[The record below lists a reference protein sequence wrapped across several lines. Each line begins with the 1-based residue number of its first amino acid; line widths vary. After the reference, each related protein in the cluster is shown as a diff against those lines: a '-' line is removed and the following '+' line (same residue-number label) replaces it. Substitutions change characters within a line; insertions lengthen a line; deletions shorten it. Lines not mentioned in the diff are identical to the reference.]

1 MLKFRNSYEVMQAVA
16 QFLAERG
23 IPFDIEKQSQNSNY
37 IYDIFLPEGLK
48 NAARPLGGKYVSLD
62 LKGPTGV
69 EIKGRLL
76 FDTISRYGDLYSE
89 LLKHNEVSSFLLIYI
104 EGKVPTSVY
113 SYIYHKYKGRF
124 HILSLEQFLGI
135 KLPRNTRG
143 PVISEVTYD
152 WRSDRDSTMGH
163 AKVSIAENNFSL
175 FLGAG
180 VSMSANLPSWWNL
193 LKDMIDTCKQKEFK
207 DGDIEKLTK
216 VCYNSSIVMGR
227 FVRMM
232 MEKKSNDEDYYQCL
246 HDALYGGISA
256 YRSPLIDEI
265 CNLVYSKKSQ
275 AQSIITYNFDDVME
289 RALRER
295 GIGNYS
301 VFGQN
306 QPQRFF
312 PIYHVHG
319 FIPYANKDD
328 IKSVPVL
335 SEEEY
340 HRVYAS
346 SYNWS
351 NVEQLHALSRTTCI
365 FIGLSMTDPN
375 LRRLLDIA
383 IQDSEND
390 PRHFVFLPRISEF
403 GTDKNAEAKNNEAM
417 KIQKQI
423 FVELGLRVI
432 WYRDYNELPKLLK
445 NLYKLDS

>member
-23 IPFDIEKQSQNSNY
+23 IPFNIEKQSQNSNY

-48 NAARPLGGKYVSLD
+48 NATRPLGGKYVSLD

-124 HILSLEQFLGI
+124 HVLSLEQFLGI
-135 KLPRNTRG
+135 NLPRNTRG

-256 YRSPLIDEI
+256 YSSPLIDEI
-265 CNLVYSKKSQ
+265 CNLVDSKKSQ

-289 RALRER
+289 RALRKR

-423 FVELGLRVI
+423 FVEQGLRVI
-432 WYRDYNELPKLLK
+432 WYSDYNELPKLLK
-445 NLYKLDS
+445 NLY

>member
-1 MLKFRNSYEVMQAVA
+1 MHAVV

-23 IPFDIEKQSQNSNY
+23 IPLDIEKQSQNSKY
-37 IYDIFLPEGLK
+37 IYDIFLPEGLES
-48 NAARPLGGKYVSLD
+48 ATRPLGDKYVSLD

-135 KLPRNTRG
+135 KLPRNTRS
-143 PVISEVTYD
+143 PVISKATYD
-152 WRSDRDSTMGH
+152 WRSDRDRTMEH

-180 VSMSANLPSWWNL
+180 VSMSAKLPCWWNL
-193 LKDMIDTCKQKEFK
+193 LASMIDRCKQGMFKEA
-207 DGDIEKLTK
+207 DLDQLTK

-265 CNLVYSKKSQ
+265 CNLVDSKKSQ

-289 RALRER
+289 RALRKR
-295 GIGNYS
+295 GIENYS

-306 QPQRFF
+306 QPQQLF

-335 SEEEY
+335 SEEE
-340 HRVYAS
+340 
-346 SYNWS
+346 
-351 NVEQLHALSRTTCI
+351 
-365 FIGLSMTDPN
+365 
-375 LRRLLDIA
+375 
-383 IQDSEND
+383 
-390 PRHFVFLPRISEF
+390 
-403 GTDKNAEAKNNEAM
+403 
-417 KIQKQI
+417 
-423 FVELGLRVI
+423 
-432 WYRDYNELPKLLK
+432 
-445 NLYKLDS
+445 

>member
-1 MLKFRNSYEVMQAVA
+1 MQAVV

-48 NAARPLGGKYVSLD
+48 NATRPLGGKYVSLD

-113 SYIYHKYKGRF
+113 SYIYYKYKGRF

-143 PVISEVTYD
+143 PVITEATYD
-152 WRSDRDSTMGH
+152 WHTDQYKSLEM
-163 AKVSIAENNFSL
+163 AKTSLTEERFTL

-180 VSMSANLPSWWNL
+180 VSMSAGLPSWWKL
-193 LKDMIDTCKQKEFK
+193 LEDMIDTSKQKEFK

-275 AQSIITYNFDDVME
+275 AQSVITYNFDDVME

-295 GIGNYS
+295 GIENYS

-306 QPQRFF
+306 QPQQLF

-417 KIQKQI
+417 KIQKQV
-423 FVELGLRVI
+423 FLELGLRAI
-432 WYRDYNELPKLLK
+432 WYRDYNDLPKLLK
-445 NLYKLDS
+445 KLY

>member
-1 MLKFRNSYEVMQAVA
+1 MKFRNFYEGIHSVV

-23 IPFDIEKQSQNSNY
+23 ITFDIEKQSQNSNY

-48 NAARPLGGKYVSLD
+48 NATRPLGGKYVSLD

-104 EGKVPTSVY
+104 EGNVPTSVY

-143 PVISEVTYD
+143 PVITEATYD
-152 WRSDRDSTMGH
+152 WHIDQYKSLEM
-163 AKVSIAENNFSL
+163 AKTSLTEERFTL

-180 VSMSANLPSWWNL
+180 VSMSADLPSWWKL

-295 GIGNYS
+295 GIENYS

-306 QPQRFF
+306 QPQQLF

-319 FIPYANKDD
+319 FIPYANNDD

-403 GTDKNAEAKNNEAM
+403 GRDKNAEAKNNEAM

-423 FVELGLRVI
+423 FLELGLRTI

-445 NLYKLDS
+445 NLY

>member
-48 NAARPLGGKYVSLD
+48 NATSPLDGKSVSLD

-135 KLPRNTRG
+135 KLPRNTRDS
-143 PVISEVTYD
+143 VISEVTYD
-152 WRSDRDSTMGH
+152 WRSDRDRTMGH

-193 LKDMIDTCKQKEFK
+193 LNDMIDTCKQKEFK

-265 CNLVYSKKSQ
+265 CNLVDSKKSQ

-289 RALRER
+289 RALRKR
-295 GIGNYS
+295 GIRNYS

-432 WYRDYNELPKLLK
+432 WYSDYNELPKLLK
-445 NLYKLDS
+445 DLY

>member
-1 MLKFRNSYEVMQAVA
+1 MVYFRSESEATDAITMMLSKYNIRFGTEVRSKCSP
-16 QFLAERG
+16 L
-23 IPFDIEKQSQNSNY
+23 Y
-37 IYDIFLPEGLK
+37 YDIFLPDGLEKVKRHIDQKIIDFGLK
-48 NAARPLGGKYVSLD
+48 GATAI
-62 LKGPTGV
+62 
-69 EIKGRLL
+69 EIKGRIL
-76 FDTISRYGDLYSE
+76 FDTLSRYEMLYRQLSQKNE
-89 LLKHNEVSSFLLIYI
+89 IRNIILLYAVGIIPVSVKDRIKKQYNNKFQIYSLQ
-104 EGKVPTSVY
+104 EFWDK
-113 SYIYHKYKGRF
+113 
-124 HILSLEQFLGI
+124 LSGHRWTTIQN
-135 KLPRNTRG
+135 RT
-143 PVISEVTYD
+143 TYD
-152 WRSDRDSTMGH
+152 WHRDRDKSLEM
-163 AKVSIAENNFSL
+163 AKTCLTEENFTL

-180 VSMSANLPSWWNL
+180 VGRSLDLPSWDNL
-193 LKDMIDTCKQKEFK
+193 LKNMISTCKQREFK

-265 CNLVYSKKSQ
+265 CNLVNSKKSQ

-289 RALRER
+289 RALKER

-306 QPQRFF
+306 QPQQLF

-319 FIPYANKDD
+319 FVPYANKDD

-351 NVEQLHALSRTTCI
+351 NVEQIHALSRTTCI

-403 GTDKNAEAKNNEAM
+403 GTNQLAEVKNNEAM

-423 FVELGLRVI
+423 FLELGLRVI
-432 WYRDYNELPKLLK
+432 WYRDHNEIPELLK
-445 NLYKLDS
+445 NLY

>member
-1 MLKFRNSYEVMQAVA
+1 MQAVV

-23 IPFDIEKQSQNSNY
+23 IPFDIEKPSQNSNY

-48 NAARPLGGKYVSLD
+48 KATRPLGGKYVGLG
-62 LKGPTGV
+62 LNGPTGV

-113 SYIYHKYKGRF
+113 RYIYYKYNGRF

-152 WRSDRDSTMGH
+152 WRSDRDRTMGH

-180 VSMSANLPSWWNL
+180 VSMSANLPCWWNL
-193 LKDMIDTCKQKEFK
+193 LAGMIDRCKQRMFKEA
-207 DGDIEKLTK
+207 DLDQLTR

-227 FVRMM
+227 FIRMM
-232 MEKKSNDEDYYQCL
+232 MESKSNEEGFYQCL
-246 HDALYGGISA
+246 HDALYNGIDSFT
-256 YRSPLIDEI
+256 SPLITEI
-265 CNLVYSKKSQ
+265 CNLIQSKRQQ
-275 AQSIITYNFDDVME
+275 AQGIITYNFDDVME

-306 QPQRFF
+306 QPQHLF

-328 IKSVPVL
+328 IRSVPVL

-423 FVELGLRVI
+423 FLELGLRTI

-445 NLYKLDS
+445 NLY

>member
-1 MLKFRNSYEVMQAVA
+1 MLKFRNSYEVMQAVV

-48 NAARPLGGKYVSLD
+48 NATRPLGGKYVSLD

-104 EGKVPTSVY
+104 EGNVPTSVY

-143 PVISEVTYD
+143 PVITEATYD
-152 WRSDRDSTMGH
+152 WHTDQYKSLEM
-163 AKVSIAENNFSL
+163 AKTSLTEERFTL

-180 VSMSANLPSWWNL
+180 VSMSTDIPSWWKL

-295 GIGNYS
+295 GIENYS

-306 QPQRFF
+306 QPQQLF

-319 FIPYANKDD
+319 FIPYANNDD

-403 GTDKNAEAKNNEAM
+403 GRDKNAEAKNNEAM

-423 FVELGLRVI
+423 FLELGLRTI

-445 NLYKLDS
+445 NLY

>member
-1 MLKFRNSYEVMQAVA
+1 MQAVV

-48 NAARPLGGKYVSLD
+48 NATRPLGGKYVSLD

-113 SYIYHKYKGRF
+113 SYIYYKYKGRF

-143 PVISEVTYD
+143 PVITEATYD
-152 WRSDRDSTMGH
+152 WHTDQYKSLEM
-163 AKVSIAENNFSL
+163 AKTSLTEERFTL

-180 VSMSANLPSWWNL
+180 VSMSAGLPSWWKL
-193 LKDMIDTCKQKEFK
+193 LEDMIDTSKQKEFK

-289 RALRER
+289 RALRKR
-295 GIGNYS
+295 GIENYS

-306 QPQRFF
+306 QPQQLF

-403 GTDKNAEAKNNEAM
+403 GADKNAEAKNNEAM

-423 FVELGLRVI
+423 FMELGLRVI

-445 NLYKLDS
+445 EIY

>member
-1 MLKFRNSYEVMQAVA
+1 MLIFRNSYEVMQAVV

-48 NAARPLGGKYVSLD
+48 NATRPLGGKYVSLD

-113 SYIYHKYKGRF
+113 SYIYYKYKGRF

-143 PVISEVTYD
+143 PVITEATYD
-152 WRSDRDSTMGH
+152 WHTDQYKSLEM
-163 AKVSIAENNFSL
+163 AKTSLTEERFTL

-180 VSMSANLPSWWNL
+180 VSMSAGLPSWWKL
-193 LKDMIDTCKQKEFK
+193 LEDMIDTSKQKEFK

-265 CNLVYSKKSQ
+265 CNLVDSKKSQ

-289 RALRER
+289 RALRKR
-295 GIGNYS
+295 GIRNYS

-423 FVELGLRVI
+423 FLELGLRTI

-445 NLYKLDS
+445 NLY